1 MSPLRVGSALFSVR
15 EGSELARRLA
25 SEAFVGLRGLFTPM
39 GGLTRLVR
47 GAVEGKQAATRAVA
61 A

>member
-1 MSPLRVGSALFSVR
+1 M
-15 EGSELARRLA
+15 
-25 SEAFVGLRGLFTPM
+25 GLRGLFTPM
-39 GGLTRLVR
+39 GSLIRLVR